1 MILNIPE
8 PYRSIKDLP
17 YDAESWLGPTNAYF
31 LDKFIKDR
39 PIHVAVEIGSWIGSS
54 ARFIASRLQENGILY
69 AVDSWLGT
77 PEANILLQDP
87 RLPHLFQLFLS
98 NIKYAGLTHKV
109 VPVRMYSVMAAQI
122 LDIKADLIYIDA
134 AHDYQN
140 VLDDIMAWHPHLT
153 QGGVMCGDDWSLY
166 EGVSKAVLQ
175 AAKELNVKV
184 YGVDNFWWFEP

>member
-1 MILNIPE
+1 MAVVQYISQNSHIFSSHYKCQFRLRRNVYSVKILQ
-8 PYRSIKDLP
+8 K
-17 YDAESWLGPTNAYF
+17 WF
-31 LDKFIKDR
+31 
-39 PIHVAVEIGSWIGSS
+39 
-54 ARFIASRLQENGILY
+54 
-69 AVDSWLGT
+69 
-77 PEANILLQDP
+77 
-87 RLPHLFQLFLS
+87 FQLFLS